1 MKFILYIIIICFL
14 IPEAKCQ
21 NFSKNY
27 YINDDIDAGE
37 KVLFLDKDYIIQFWG
52 RKLDYSQGSVIQVTQ
67 YLGLIKT
74 DSEGNLTS
82 SEIYDSLIS
91 NPTLIKAGNKLFFG
105 ANRSFKNDFERK
117 IYIVESDA
125 DGLILQQNELKFNT
139 GNHQARDLGISPL
152 LNLYLTDRNVYF
164 GDSFKNNTWTNDTVQ
179 LHVWDTNLN
188 FRKSIVVPYIQ
199 PIMINSASTIHD
211 DNYFVTA
218 ISYQDTAKS
227 AGGRTRYVA
236 IGFDSL
242 GQQKWIYKNPKNLV
256 AQFQKESIET
266 VAFSDKST
274 AVLMPYSNTEG
285 SWPRQQIIKLNTKG
299 KKIWSYDD
307 IYDDIYEYYEYISIF
322 KTKDEGIVAVGQNYN
337 QPKDGLPPSG
347 RCGIIT
353 RIDKNGSLLWRRKVW
368 DVNVPFNHC
377 GFNSGTELEDGS
389 LLITGWWRD
398 TLPDPYYDTNVW
410 LIKLD
415 SNGCYNPG
423 CVGNDSVTTTQNI
436 IVIGREMIK
445 LSPNPA
451 NDYIKVS
458 WNKTP
463 TPAKS
468 LVVYDL
474 SGKAILQ
481 SLISDKSGS
490 TELSISELPSGLYVL
505 KIFGD
510 KWESAPEKF
519 VKE

>member
-1 MKFILYIIIICFL
+1 M
-14 IPEAKCQ
+14 
-21 NFSKNY
+21 
-27 YINDDIDAGE
+27 
-37 KVLFLDKDYIIQFWG
+37 
-52 RKLDYSQGSVIQVTQ
+52 
-67 YLGLIKT
+67 
-74 DSEGNLTS
+74 
-82 SEIYDSLIS
+82 
-91 NPTLIKAGNKLFFG
+91 
-105 ANRSFKNDFERK
+105 
-117 IYIVESDA
+117 
-125 DGLILQQNELKFNT
+125 
-139 GNHQARDLGISPL
+139 
-152 LNLYLTDRNVYF
+152 
-164 GDSFKNNTWTNDTVQ
+164 
-179 LHVWDTNLN
+179 
-188 FRKSIVVPYIQ
+188 
-199 PIMINSASTIHD
+199 
-211 DNYFVTA
+211 
-218 ISYQDTAKS
+218 
-227 AGGRTRYVA
+227 
-236 IGFDSL
+236 
-242 GQQKWIYKNPKNLV
+242 
-256 AQFQKESIET
+256 
-266 VAFSDKST
+266 
-274 AVLMPYSNTEG
+274 
-285 SWPRQQIIKLNTKG
+285 NTKG

-451 NDYIKVS
+451 NDYLKVS